1 MGLGFVENIALNAEL
16 LTDYIFML
24 RIRYNIIIVRVN
36 MSLINELQNNNDEK
50 RIENILEYISDDV
63 KNKLYT
69 EEQIREILLIFRN
82 YNLLSMKYETREQV
96 LYTLMNIS
104 YEYGIKDDELINN
117 LNSIR
122 NGLEDDL
129 NEYIDEIT
137 TNV

>member
-1 MGLGFVENIALNAEL
+1 
-16 LTDYIFML
+16 
-24 RIRYNIIIVRVN
+24 

-69 EEQIREILLIFRN
+69 EEQIRELLLIFRN

>member
-1 MGLGFVENIALNAEL
+1 MGFVENIALNAEL

-69 EEQIREILLIFRN
+69 EEQIRELLLIFRN

-129 NEYIDEIT
+129 NEYIDEIKIPR
-137 TNV
+137 

>member
-1 MGLGFVENIALNAEL
+1 MENIALNAEL

-69 EEQIREILLIFRN
+69 EEQIRELLLIFRN

-129 NEYIDEIT
+129 NEYIDEIKIPR
-137 TNV
+137 

>member
-1 MGLGFVENIALNAEL
+1 
-16 LTDYIFML
+16 
-24 RIRYNIIIVRVN
+24 

-69 EEQIREILLIFRN
+69 EEQIIEILLIFRN

>member
-1 MGLGFVENIALNAEL
+1 MGVVENIALNAEL

-69 EEQIREILLIFRN
+69 EEQIRELLLIFRN

-129 NEYIDEIT
+129 NEYIDEIKIPR
-137 TNV
+137 

>member
-1 MGLGFVENIALNAEL
+1 MGFVENIALNAEL

-69 EEQIREILLIFRN
+69 EEQIRELLLIFRN

>member
-1 MGLGFVENIALNAEL
+1 
-16 LTDYIFML
+16 
-24 RIRYNIIIVRVN
+24 

>member
-1 MGLGFVENIALNAEL
+1 
-16 LTDYIFML
+16 
-24 RIRYNIIIVRVN
+24 

-69 EEQIREILLIFRN
+69 EEQIRELLLIFRN

-129 NEYIDEIT
+129 NEYIDEIKIPR
-137 TNV
+137 

>member
-1 MGLGFVENIALNAEL
+1 MSTKIDNIELRVVLVGSKDASFFSGL
-16 LTDYIFML
+16 
-24 RIRYNIIIVRVN
+24 
-36 MSLINELQNNNDEK
+36 
-50 RIENILEYISDDV
+50 SDDV

-117 LNSIR
+117 INSIR

-129 NEYIDEIT
+129 NEYIDEIKIPR
-137 TNV
+137 